1 MSVLSYVMSHA
12 FLVLESDRELLFQQL
27 ENPLFKGKMP
37 PATLCPRAANKFVK
51 MMVLPMLRL
60 ATQRT
65 LSGLHQLFGASEPSA
80 FIWDVSFAVVFL
92 CLMVISSAQR
102 SLFQRAAVSAAN
114 NDSSY
119 TRADAVSEAEMMD
132 SELAKHII
140 GRFHDTFHT
149 GSKRKGFNPFGNS
162 GREEQEPLSAFAVGV
177 RTTTQEHCKP
187 RLLSHVKDC

>member
-12 FLVLESDRELLFQQL
+12 FLVLESDRELLFRQL
-27 ENPLFKGKMP
+27 GNPMFKGKIP
-37 PATLCPRAANKFVK
+37 PAMLCPRAANKFVK

-65 LSGLHQLFGASEPSA
+65 LSGLHQLFRACEPYA
-80 FIWDVSFAVVFL
+80 FIWDISFAVVFL
-92 CLMVISSAQR
+92 CLMVVSSAQR
-102 SLFQRAAVSAAN
+102 SLFQRAAVGAAN
-114 NDSSY
+114 NESSY

-140 GRFHDTFHT
+140 GGFHDTFHT

-162 GREEQEPLSAFAVGV
+162 GKEEQEPLSAFAMGV
-177 RTTTQEHCKP
+177 RTTTKEHCK
-187 RLLSHVKDC
+187 RVC